1 VRLVSVLASAALLWS
16 CASPPEA
23 RRYEL
28 QGQIL
33 AIRPERQEVVIK
45 HGDIKNFMPGM
56 TMPFK
61 VSDAALLTG
70 RAPGDLVTAT
80 LVVGEVEAHL
90 ETLVKTGSAPLDEKA
105 PPEPPKV
112 AATGERLA
120 DAPLVDQQAKAT
132 SLASFRGHRLAL
144 TFVYT
149 RCPIPDFCPLMDR
162 HFAAVQKMLA
172 GDPALADVRLVSVTL
187 DPVFD
192 TPTVLRAHAA
202 RVGANPSV
210 WSFLTGEP
218 ANVAAFSEQFG
229 LYVEHGT
236 SDPADITHNLRTA
249 VIDPEGRLAK
259 VHTGNS
265 WTPAELVADLTALT
279 PPRR

>member
-1 VRLVSVLASAALLWS
+1 MTAAALSS
-16 CASPPEA
+16 CASPPEV

-33 AIRPERQEVVIK
+33 AIRPERQEVVVK
-45 HGDIKNFMPGM
+45 HADIKNFMPGM

-61 VSDAALLTG
+61 VGDPALLDG

-90 ETLVKTGSAPLDEKA
+90 ETLVKTGSAPLEGEV
-105 PPEPPKV
+105 PPPAPKV
-112 AATGERLA
+112 LAPGEQLA
-120 DAPLVDQQAKAT
+120 DAPLVDERGRAT
-132 SLASFRGHRLAL
+132 PLASFRGHPLAL
-144 TFVYT
+144 TFIYT

-162 HFAAVQKMLA
+162 HFAAVQKILA
-172 GDPALADVRLVSVTL
+172 GNPVLADVRLVSMTL
-187 DPVFD
+187 DPAFD
-192 TPTVLRAHAA
+192 TPAVLRTHAA
-202 RVGANPSV
+202 RVGANPAV

-218 ANVAAFSEQFG
+218 ATVAGFSEQFG

-236 SDPADITHNLRTA
+236 SDPGDITHNLRTA
-249 VIDPEGRLAK
+249 VIDPEGRLVK

-265 WTPAELVADLTALT
+265 WTPAELVADLEALT
-279 PPRR
+279 APGRK